1 MLPSFAE
8 VADLVHRRAEW
19 SRRRTSGTAPT
30 RPYLARLK
38 QEGLDAVEVRH
49 PRHAP
54 ETRSRIAGIA
64 SALDLARTGGS
75 DWHGDIG
82 PGEEHG
88 SLGSQT
94 VPEDWLE
101 RLEARRPTPK

>member
-1 MLPSFAE
+1 MAIFQA
-8 VADLVHRRAEW
+8 VRAFQLF
-19 SRRRTSGTAPT
+19 TG
-30 RPYLARLK
+30 LARLK

-75 DWHGDIG
+75 DWHGDSDR
-82 PGEEHG
+82 H
-88 SLGSQT
+88 
-94 VPEDWLE
+94 
-101 RLEARRPTPK
+101 